1 MGEIYHARG
10 TCSIKMKINLINKRL
25 IICSLAAVS
34 LVAACCQSFA
44 GDTPNQYWGVQLP
57 KGTNDFGGKTLDRYG
72 VPFAAGT
79 LSFTSNGLAQ
89 IDIDGRAK
97 RIFLLGMTDT
107 AKAHSW
113 TELKDYSR
121 RYFIGDDMGEIYVNY
136 ADGSTQVFP
145 LVYGESLWWGQ
156 IFYQYPH
163 PFDTDAQFRKTLQKS
178 LRLYPPTPV
187 EDGNYVAVIVPK
199 DSAIKDIVFKNNPKK
214 LGVPVISGITVE
226 LAAGE
231 QSTNAI
237 ALSGKVLSREF
248 AKFVDEKAFSP
259 QGADVKENQHRL
271 EDLKRAF
278 YTSDENFKGHVATRI
293 PQGYVGPTVSF
304 KGDIY
309 ASVLQNAFYDNIRD
323 ITQKVTDDGMYHTS
337 TKDAPNWSRYSG
349 FGTFTTTDGCYYSES
364 WSRDMGRSMQELTD
378 LNYTNLTLL
387 CADYCLRTA
396 RTNQI
401 EFHGV
406 VLPPHWGR
414 IANKPQ
420 NWCVFENDGHG
431 LVTMFLYKLW
441 LRLPNRDEWLR
452 ARWPDVKAA
461 GDWVVWQLQHPEIS
475 QSTNGILFTTSES
488 AKIKGGYS
496 VYPDYTCL
504 LALQALA
511 RMADSIGETNSAEQW
526 RTCAGKLH
534 AAIAGQYMIDDP
546 KYGHVWTL
554 NDAGWPN
561 RSTVLGP
568 LILSADYQGFAPG
581 DDDADWHAAN
591 EAAYQRLIDKYE
603 PFGFYGQAEG
613 YGQGFVSQA
622 ALLLDRMHDA
632 TTMLDWAAKEI
643 YSPQYDSFIAPE
655 GCDID
660 PTGCYW
666 YRLGDLGNGVQEG
679 EIVKA
684 LRLVIGMDDTQP
696 NRLQFYPRMPYDWN
710 EMAVSRY
717 PVLFE
722 HAGKLETAYLTYK
735 LVRTAKGMKL
745 HIIADKSLGAVAM
758 RLGPFEKQ
766 LDASNIS
773 VNGHSLAGAVVE
785 HNGDSWWVKFT
796 MAVGPW

>member
-1 MGEIYHARG
+1 MGEIYYARV
-10 TCSIKMKINLINKRL
+10 TFSIKMKTHLSYKQL
-25 IICSLAAVS
+25 AFFSVAAV
-34 LVAACCQSFA
+34 LLFVCCQSFA
-44 GDTPNQYWGVQLP
+44 GDTAGTNQYWGIRLS
-57 KGTNDFGGKTLDRYG
+57 KGTNDFGGKVLDRYG

-79 LSFTSNGLAQ
+79 LPFSSNGVARV
-89 IDIDGRAK
+89 DIDGRAK

-121 RYFIGDDMGEIYVNY
+121 RYFIGDEMGEICLDY
-136 ADGSTQVFP
+136 ADGSSQVFP
-145 LVYGESLWWGQ
+145 LIFGESLWWGQ
-156 IFYQYPH
+156 IFYDYPH
-163 PFDTDAQFRKTLQKS
+163 PFDTDAQFRETLQKS

-187 EDGNYVAVIVPK
+187 RDGNYVAVIVPR

-214 LGVPVISGITVE
+214 LGVPMITGITVE
-226 LAAGE
+226 SATGE
-231 QSTNAI
+231 ESSNGI
-237 ALSGKVLSREF
+237 ALSGQPLSSEF
-248 AKFVDEKAFSP
+248 VKFVDEKPLSQ
-259 QGADVKENQHRL
+259 QGMGTKDNQLRL

-293 PQGYVGPTVSF
+293 PQGYFGPTVSF

-309 ASVLQNAFYDNIRD
+309 ASILENAFYDNVHD
-323 ITQKVTDDGMYHTS
+323 ITSKVTDDGMYHTS

-349 FGTFTTTDGCYYSES
+349 FGTFTTTDGCYYGES

-378 LNYTNLTLL
+378 LNYTNETLR

-420 NWCVFENDGHG
+420 DWCVFENDGHG

-441 LRLPNRDEWLR
+441 LRLPDRDEWLR
-452 ARWPDVKAA
+452 VRWPDVKAA
-461 GDWVVWQLQHPEIS
+461 GDWVLWQLQHPEIS

-504 LALQALA
+504 IALQALA
-511 RMADSIGETNSAEQW
+511 QMADSIGETNSAEQW
-526 RTCAGKLH
+526 RACADKLH
-534 AAIAGQYMIDDP
+534 AAMADQYMTNDP
-546 KYGHVWTL
+546 KYGRVWTL

-591 EAAYQRLIDKYE
+591 EAAYQRLIDKYK
-603 PFGFYGQAEG
+603 PFGFYAQAMG

-632 TTMLDWAAKEI
+632 TMILDWAAKEI
-643 YSPQYDSFIAPE
+643 YYPQYDSFIAPE
-655 GCDID
+655 GADID
-660 PTGCYW
+660 PTGRYW

-679 EIVKA
+679 EIIKA
-684 LRLVIGMDDTQP
+684 LRLVIGVDDTQP
-696 NRLQFYPRMPYDWN
+696 NRLQFYPRMPYDWD
-710 EMAVSRY
+710 EMAVNRY
-717 PVLFE
+717 PVLCE
-722 HAGKLETAYLTYK
+722 NSGKLETAYLTYK
-735 LVRTAKGMKL
+735 LSRTAKGMKL
-745 HIIADKSLGAVAM
+745 EISADKQLGPIAM
-758 RLGPFEKQ
+758 RLGPFGKQ
-766 LDASNIS
+766 SEASNI
-773 VNGHSLAGAVVE
+773 
-785 HNGDSWWVKFT
+785 
-796 MAVGPW
+796 